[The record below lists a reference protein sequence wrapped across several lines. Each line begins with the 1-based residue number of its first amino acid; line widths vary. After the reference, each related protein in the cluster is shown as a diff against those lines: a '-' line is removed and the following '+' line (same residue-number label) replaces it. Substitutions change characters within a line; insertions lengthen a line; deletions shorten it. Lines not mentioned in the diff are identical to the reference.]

1 MEAQAAQGAAAAGG
15 VGAGNSADLAN
26 RFTTL
31 IAEQQTDMAA
41 QLKFQKESSALNM
54 QFQTESSANARR
66 DALANSISTATQRIT
81 QAIR

>member
-1 MEAQAAQGAAAAGG
+1 MEVAAGG
-15 VGAGNSADLAN
+15 AGGAAGAVGGGDSGDLAN

-31 IAEQQTDMAA
+31 IAEQQTDMQA

-54 QFQTESSANARR
+54 QFQTESAANARR
-66 DALANSISTATQRIT
+66 DSLANSIATASQRIS